1 MYKGEKTQV
10 ILNIGRDL
18 IVINAVEGAEDLHR
32 ILINSNFAG
41 FIEKR
46 DGEYF
51 RLDGS
56 DIHDLIFAKIC
67 QLITK

>member
-1 MYKGEKTQV
+1 MYKGKNQQV

-18 IVINAVEGAEDLHR
+18 IVINAVEGTDELHR
-32 ILINSNFAG
+32 VVINSSFAG

-56 DIHDLIFAKIC
+56 EIHDLIFAKIC
-67 QLITK
+67 QLVG

>member
-1 MYKGEKTQV
+1 MYKGKNQQV

-18 IVINAVEGAEDLHR
+18 IVVNAVEGADELHR
-32 ILINSNFAG
+32 VVINSSFAG

-56 DIHDLIFAKIC
+56 EIHDLIFAKIC
-67 QLITK
+67 QLVG

>member
-1 MYKGEKTQV
+1 MYKGKKNQL

-18 IVINAVEGAEDLHR
+18 IVMNAVEGADDLHR
-32 ILINSNFAG
+32 IVINSNFVG

-46 DGEYF
+46 DGEYY

-56 DIHDLIFAKIC
+56 EIHDLIFAKIC
-67 QLITK
+67 QLIA

>member
-1 MYKGEKTQV
+1 MYKGKKKQL

-18 IVINAVEGAEDLHR
+18 IVMNAVEGADDLHR
-32 ILINSNFAG
+32 IVINSSFVG

-46 DGEYF
+46 DGEYY

-56 DIHDLIFAKIC
+56 EIHDLIFAKIC
-67 QLITK
+67 QLIA

>member
-1 MYKGEKTQV
+1 MYKKQNLL

-18 IVINAVEGAEDLHR
+18 IVLNTVDGAEGLHR
-32 ILINSNFAG
+32 IVINSSFVG

-56 DIHDLIFAKIC
+56 EIHDLIFAKIC
-67 QLITK
+67 QLIA

>member
-1 MYKGEKTQV
+1 MYKGKNQQV

-18 IVINAVEGAEDLHR
+18 IVINAVEGADELHR
-32 ILINSNFAG
+32 VVINSSFAG

-56 DIHDLIFAKIC
+56 EIHDLIFAKIC
-67 QLITK
+67 QLVG